1 MTWVYAFLSYHLHKI
16 YTVMYILEFW
26 ILSRFQIEHTA
37 TLNVRVYARYVNDIP
52 VNQAVQFLALFR
64 LNWCSIQ
71 CSGWCS
77 SWQVSLDSLD
87 EYWRRSC
94 FLIESSFEFHNAINM
109 CGCFF
114 TGQSLSL
121 IVTPSLF
128 KPLLSNSKSDTYQS
142 FKSNIKIKKEQIAY
156 KTEQSILFDLI
167 SLWYI

>member
-26 ILSRFQIEHTA
+26 ILSRFQIEHTV

-64 LNWCSIQ
+64 LNWCRIQ

-94 FLIESSFEFHNAINM
+94 FLTKSSFAFHKTIHI
-109 CGCFF
+109 
-114 TGQSLSL
+114 L
-121 IVTPSLF
+121 IIIRHSRPWNF
-128 KPLLSNSKSDTYQS
+128 
-142 FKSNIKIKKEQIAY
+142 EAC
-156 KTEQSILFDLI
+156 KTEYLPKFQKQN
-167 SLWYI
+167 YN

>member
-37 TLNVRVYARYVNDIP
+37 TLNVRVYACYVNDIP

-77 SWQVSLDSLD
+77 SWQVSWDSLD
-87 EYWRRSC
+87 EYWRRNC
-94 FLIESSFEFHNAINM
+94 FLIESSFAFHNAMNM
-109 CGCFF
+109 CGCYFYRSITIF
-114 TGQSLSL
+114 NRNPISVQTTSFQ
-121 IVTPSLF
+121 F
-128 KPLLSNSKSDTYQS
+128 KIRHLPKFQKQYQ
-142 FKSNIKIKKEQIAY
+142 N
-156 KTEQSILFDLI
+156 
-167 SLWYI
+167 